1 MRLIYFTACSLNMTQ
16 LYIESF
22 TFFHMDGLKE
32 QKRVLRIGS
41 MDLGLKKYEIGFKSA
56 SKCVFRFAYNLI
68 C

>member
-1 MRLIYFTACSLNMTQ
+1 
-16 LYIESF
+16 
-22 TFFHMDGLKE
+22 MDGLKE